1 MTDASAASATSPSP
15 FLYLTTT
22 GYLSGRLHEI
32 EIWYVEHEGRYYL
45 VSEHRERSH
54 WVQNIRHD
62 PAVSVRVA
70 GITYAGSGRVVD
82 AEAEPGLA
90 AAVAARMD
98 AKYEWSDG
106 LIVELTP
113 RERIDA

>member
-1 MTDASAASATSPSP
+1 MGEPQ

-22 GYLSGRLHEI
+22 GWRSGTPHTI
-32 EIWYVEHEGRYYL
+32 EIWFVAYDGRYFL

-54 WVQNIRHD
+54 WVQNIRHQSAVTLRVGDRSAPELQGMGRIVD
-62 PAVSVRVA
+62 P
-70 GITYAGSGRVVD
+70 
-82 AEAEPGLA
+82 EAEPELA
-90 AAVAARMD
+90 TEVRRQMD

-113 RERIDA
+113 R